1 MSFRL
6 TGILALVAAFLGIV
20 IAFWDR
26 DEDTVRER
34 LEQAR
39 RAFRFDPAR
48 VDRLLIESDDLVLDC
63 RLEGRQWRLVQP
75 IAARADPIA
84 IERLLG
90 ALQELPRGDLLLPP
104 RRADA
109 DAYAPYGLEAPR
121 AILSLV
127 EGVATNRIL
136 IGHRT
141 PLGDGVYVRQSDQAG
156 LARLDPAVLDLLP
169 ASADALRDRA
179 LLSGA
184 PADVDRLDIR
194 TPTGYLQVSR
204 SEDNGWRLFQ
214 PYAARADTAVLSALV
229 EQLLACS
236 VARFVQDG
244 VGDLSPYGLD
254 GQNAVVAVLDTAAGE
269 GSQMLAFGDPLPDDP
284 TLVYARLQSEKSVYA
299 VPAGVRQ
306 ALLVQPDDLRDRR
319 LPGID
324 PDDVREIRIEAG
336 EIALELRQDDDG
348 SWQIA
353 APVRAPGDAETIR
366 ALLRSWADV
375 RLSAFEYP
383 PADQAPPAWSRTVR
397 LVPRDSVREPV
408 VLHLAADSTA
418 SNACRIAVAGDSGV
432 ALAAP
437 PLPLVCALDPLLYR
451 SREILSI
458 PADDVERLRI
468 VSGSRSIQIDRDPA
482 TGQWV
487 PAAPWIDGLLAALAP
502 LRAEALLP
510 ADRAVDGAEFQ
521 PPYLELTLELRGQS
535 GIAAAL
541 KIGAELVP
549 GGARIAAVRGRDF
562 AFALPAWTVEALTP
576 PFPEETK

>member
-104 RRADA
+104 RRGDA

-127 EGVATNRIL
+127 EGVVTNRIL

-179 LLSGA
+179 LLAGA

-214 PYAARADTAVLSALV
+214 PYAARADAAVLSALI

-299 VPAGVRQ
+299 VPADVRQ

-336 EIALELRQDDDG
+336 ETALELRQDDDG
-348 SWQIA
+348 SWHIA

-366 ALLRSWADV
+366 DLLRSWADV

-397 LVPRDSVREPV
+397 LVPRDSAREPV
-408 VLHLAADSTA
+408 VLH
-418 SNACRIAVAGDSGV
+418 
-432 ALAAP
+432 LAAP

-458 PADDVERLRI
+458 PADDVERLRV

-487 PAAPWIDGLLAALAP
+487 PAAPWVDGLLAALAP
-502 LRAEALLP
+502 LRAETLLP
-510 ADRAVDGAEFQ
+510 ADRAVDGAEFE